1 MIASASVE
9 IARFYGARG
18 LGEDSYRS
26 NLKWCTVRHMVW
38 SRGVWSV
45 PDACENTS
53 TVVRGDATRPL
64 LPAESV
70 AGIGTAMGLNS
81 GSSRAVS

>member
-1 MIASASVE
+1 MDASMQEQSE
-9 IARFYGARG
+9 RP
-18 LGEDSYRS
+18 
-26 NLKWCTVRHMVW
+26 
-38 SRGVWSV
+38 V

-64 LPAESV
+64 LPAESA
-70 AGIGTAMGLNS
+70 AGMGTAMGLNS